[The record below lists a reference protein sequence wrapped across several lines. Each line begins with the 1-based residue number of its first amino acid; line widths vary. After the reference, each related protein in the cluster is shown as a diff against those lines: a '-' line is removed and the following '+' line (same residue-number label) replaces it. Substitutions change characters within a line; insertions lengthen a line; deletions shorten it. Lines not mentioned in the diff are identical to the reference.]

1 MTLLRLRTQLLFATL
16 LIICTLTVA
25 LLFIVRYT
33 VRSELDQEV
42 RQSTDA
48 SIRAFQSVQRQRE
61 FQLSRT
67 AAMLAE
73 LPTLK
78 ALMTTEDALTIQD
91 ASEPF
96 WKLAGSD
103 LLLLATS
110 DGNVLGFHVKKQGWS
125 PRVAEAYQK
134 DLRNKEK
141 MPHGGMQTVFF
152 IGSFYAR

>member
-16 LIICTLTVA
+16 LIICTWTVA

-91 ASEPF
+91 DEQQCDCQRA
-96 WKLAGSD
+96 D
-103 LLLLATS
+103 
-110 DGNVLGFHVKKQGWS
+110 
-125 PRVAEAYQK
+125 
-134 DLRNKEK
+134 
-141 MPHGGMQTVFF
+141 
-152 IGSFYAR
+152 

>member
-110 DGNVLGFHVKKQGWS
+110 DGNVLGFHVKKKGWS
-125 PRVAEAYQK
+125 RSVAEAYIK
-134 DLRNKEK
+134 RFAEK
-141 MPHGGMQTVFF
+141 GVVT
-152 IGSFYAR
+152 ARSDGRGKV

>member
-1 MTLLRLRTQLLFATL
+1 MVRVTSSHLTRSDRFREIGLFTGNPMALLRLRTQLLFATL
-16 LIICTLTVA
+16 LIICMLTVA

-96 WKLAGSD
+96 WNFTSRSRGGVRVLLKL
-103 LLLLATS
+103 
-110 DGNVLGFHVKKQGWS
+110 
-125 PRVAEAYQK
+125 
-134 DLRNKEK
+134 
-141 MPHGGMQTVFF
+141 
-152 IGSFYAR
+152 I

>member
-33 VRSELDQEV
+33 VRSELGQEV

-61 FQLSRT
+61 LHLSRT
-67 AAMLAE
+67 AAMLTE
-73 LPTLK
+73 LATLK

-91 ASEPF
+91 ASEPSWEAAASHLF
-96 WKLAGSD
+96 VRAR
-103 LLLLATS
+103 S
-110 DGNVLGFHVKKQGWS
+110 DGYV
-125 PRVAEAYQK
+125 
-134 DLRNKEK
+134 
-141 MPHGGMQTVFF
+141 
-152 IGSFYAR
+152 